1 MCVLQNIELA
11 RWLLSV
17 AVPAVAGLIGVL
29 LGGHLSGRRES
40 YQRRLAFV
48 EKQLTEFYAPMLGI
62 RNEIYSR
69 GDLRV
74 RVHDA
79 ANVVWHELSEQA
91 RAIGEGAWKDL
102 VENRRAEFHKLI
114 EYDNK
119 QLTEESIPAYKR
131 MAAIFREKLWLAE
144 PQTVAYY
151 QQLIDFIEIWD
162 RWLDKSIGPEILE
175 KLNNDEEALHPF
187 YQDLEDTT
195 RRLREKIKSGKIE

>member
-1 MCVLQNIELA
+1 MQNLELA

-17 AVPAVAGLIGVL
+17 TVPALAGLTGVL
-29 LGGHLSGRRES
+29 LGGYLSGRRES

-48 EKQLTEFYAPMLGI
+48 EKQLADFYAPMLGI
-62 RNEIYSR
+62 RNEIHSR

-79 ANVVWHELSEQA
+79 ANVVWRELCEQA
-91 RAIGEGAWKDL
+91 RASGEEASRDL
-102 VENRRAEFHKLI
+102 IENRRTEFRKLI

-131 MAAIFREKLWLAE
+131 MATIFREKLWLAE
-144 PQTVAYY
+144 PETVAYY

-175 KLNNDEEALHPF
+175 KLNNEEEALYPF